1 MKLWLTLL
9 LIQLNLLLFGQA
21 SSDVC
26 AQLDDLVNEVIPE
39 SFDGI
44 TFQSTTIDEV
54 EDDEIYWKLEYP
66 FLGKDY
72 VYYTEAGDQ
81 NKRLLSYPLVNTDK
95 DKALQFYIDLKQ
107 TFDGC
112 DLVYTSFAGQPN
124 PNIGLI
130 ATHTI
135 GIDRRFYN
143 SSMKLF
149 QYVSD
154 SISKYWIEYELTA
167 PKLLD

>member
-1 MKLWLTLL
+1 MKLWLTLFLVQAHFL
-9 LIQLNLLLFGQA
+9 LSGQA
-21 SSDVC
+21 LSKICD
-26 AQLDDLVNEVIPE
+26 QLDDLVNEVIPE
-39 SFDGI
+39 SFDEI
-44 TFQSTTIDEV
+44 SFENVTINEV
-54 EDDEIYWKLEYP
+54 EDDKIYKKMDYP

-72 VYYTEAGDQ
+72 VYYTEEGEQ
-81 NKRLLSYPLVNTDK
+81 NKRLLCYPLVNNER
-95 DKALQFYIDLKQ
+95 DKALQFYIELKQ
-107 TFDGC
+107 AFDVC

-143 SSMKLF
+143 SNIKLF

-154 SISKYWIEYELTA
+154 STSKYWIEYEMIA
-167 PKLLD
+167 PKLKE